1 MSKFYRD
8 SSSGSDSDTSSDS
21 SAYNQPIKQNK
32 KKAFERLTDDEE
44 DFVKRKVQSPKDKAN
59 DALQAC
65 IKQVENAKKINDYSK
80 MSDNF
85 NQLLKTWKDKSSL
98 FKQDGPPKFFLRALV
113 AVDQLVSSITK
124 ALQKKLSKTNSKGYN
139 TIKRSIKATMVDFE
153 KDIEALKDAPSDDES
168 DSDSGSSDSD
178 ASEAPKA
185 TKKVAAAASSSSGS
199 DSSDDSS
206 DESSSDS
213 EPVAKKP
220 AGKQAQKYDTD
231 SDFSDWPTSS
241 DEDSDSDIGDE
252 GFQYDHTYFL
262 KKNTVPEAKEKKKRD
277 KKPKEQKVKA
287 AKDEGWS
294 QVTAKGKVKQSMF
307 EKGTDVT
314 HAVAVKKLN
323 EIKMSR
329 GKRST
334 LRSDIVDQL
343 NELKGI
349 CQENNL
355 GVAMDIRIVTDLI
368 ECSFDYNNKILDCM
382 KLDSWKENMELI
394 SSYIQQ
400 LLENTHIT
408 VDLSLPREEDNVS
421 KEDQGLRVSG
431 DVVSSVER
439 LDLEFI
445 KILQNADA
453 HSTDYLDYL
462 RHEPKLLDVID
473 LLIKYCENTNKDPQ
487 YVCRAYILKVQ
498 YMYYKYNAQ
507 NDESAKTLAT
517 LCNYI
522 YQNDISAQL
531 RTRAILFQIYNHC
544 LHDEWYLARDLMLMS
559 HLQETINNADIPTM
573 IIFNRTMVQ
582 LGLCA
587 FRLGLVSDAHS
598 TLVDVQST
606 GKAKELLAQ
615 GLLMQRNGERISP
628 EQERR
633 EKQRQVPFHM
643 HINLELL
650 ECVYLVSAMLLEIPY
665 VAAHEFDA
673 RRRMISKQFHH
684 QLRVSE
690 RLSLVGP
697 PDNMREHVVA
707 ASKKLKM
714 GDFQGCFE
722 LIVNEKM
729 RNKVWNLFHKSEEVI
744 EMLKQKIKE
753 AALRCYI
760 FTYSQFYDNMSLE
773 VLSERFELNSEECHR
788 VISKMI
794 INEELAAS
802 WDEPSSS
809 LVLHKTDPSR
819 IQNMTVQLA
828 EKINQ
833 MVDMN
838 EKILEWRAGGYH
850 RGDNSNVRSYRNDG
864 NQNGYQNQRK
874 YQANKRF
881 PSGNRNRNNSY
892 SDQRSR
898 QDRSYNN
905 QSGSRNNYYRNNRY

>member
-21 SAYNQPIKQNK
+21 SAYNQPIRQNK

-65 IKQVENAKKINDYSK
+65 IKQVENAKKINDWSK
-80 MSDNF
+80 MSDNL
-85 NQLLKTWKDKSSL
+85 NQLMKTYKDKASF
-98 FKQDGPPKFFLRALV
+98 FKQDGPPKFFLKALV
-113 AVDQLVSSITK
+113 SVDGLVSSITK

-139 TIKRSIKATMVDFE
+139 AIKRSIKATMVEFE
-153 KDIEALKDAPSDDES
+153 EDIEALKDQASSEDES
-168 DSDSGSSDSD
+168 GSGSGSSDSE
-178 ASEAPKA
+178 SLEEAPKA
-185 TKKVAAAASSSSGS
+185 PKKAVAASSSSGS

-206 DESSSDS
+206 SSDDS
-213 EPVAKKP
+213 EAPAKK
-220 AGKQAQKYDTD
+220 AVNKQAQQGYDTN
-231 SDFSDWPTSS
+231 SDFSDWPSSS
-241 DEDSDSDIGDE
+241 DEDSDDDIGE
-252 GFQYDHTYFL
+252 GGFQYDHTYFL

-294 QVTAKGKVKQSMF
+294 QVGTKGKVKQSMF

-314 HAVAVKKLN
+314 HVVAVKKLN
-323 EIKMSR
+323 EIKMNR

-334 LRSDIVDQL
+334 MRSDIVDQL

-355 GVAMDIRIVTDLI
+355 GVAMEIRIVTDLI

-382 KLDSWKENMELI
+382 KLDAWKSNMELI
-394 SSYIQQ
+394 SGHIQQ
-400 LLENTHIT
+400 LLENTHIV
-408 VDLSLPREEDNVS
+408 VDLKLPREEDNVS

-431 DVVSSVER
+431 DVVASVER
-439 LDLEFI
+439 LNLEFI

-462 RHEPKLLDVID
+462 RNEPKLLEVID
-473 LLIKYCENTNKDPQ
+473 LLIKYCEKTNKDPQ

-498 YMYYKYNAQ
+498 YMYYKYDAQ
-507 NDESAKTLAT
+507 NDESAKTLAG

-522 YQNDISAQL
+522 YQNDATAQL

-544 LHDEWYLARDLMLMS
+544 LHDKWYLARDLMLMS

-714 GDFQGCFE
+714 GDFHGCFQ

-760 FTYSQFYDNMSLE
+760 FTYSQFYDNMNLE

-892 SDQRSR
+892 SDQRNR

-905 QSGSRNNYYRNNRY
+905 QSNRNNYYRNNRY